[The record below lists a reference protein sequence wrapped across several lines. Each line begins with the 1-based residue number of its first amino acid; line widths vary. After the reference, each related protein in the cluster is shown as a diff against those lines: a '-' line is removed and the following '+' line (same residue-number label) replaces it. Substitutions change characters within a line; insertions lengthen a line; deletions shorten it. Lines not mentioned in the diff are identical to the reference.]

1 MEQNKKPKKKV
12 FCSVM
17 TATAHLI
24 VPLEVR
30 CDGELH
36 FQSRTCNRLQ
46 VHSQVQFR
54 ELVHI
59 FVDSLAHFWH
69 SDELA

>member
-1 MEQNKKPKKKV
+1 MEI
-12 FCSVM
+12 
-17 TATAHLI
+17 AADLI

-36 FQSRTCNRLQ
+36 FQRGAGDGLQ
-46 VHSQVQFR
+46 VNSQVQFG

-59 FVDSLAHFWH
+59 FVDGLPHFWH
-69 SDELA
+69 SDELT